1 VRRRCSREARNTGL
15 VAQHSVMIDMVL
27 VHSVFMV
34 LVAHMSVP
42 GVALFSRCGPIKTCS
57 ITNQNLLNPKT
68 QSYVMAAREY
78 HARVVG
84 AGFFVFSPRRCLH
97 SGTYRASSY
106 SCRS

>member
-1 VRRRCSREARNTGL
+1 VLTGGTEYTRL
-15 VAQHSVMIDMVL
+15 VAQHRVKVDKVL

-34 LVAHMSVP
+34 LVAHIFVP

-57 ITNQNLLNPKT
+57 ITNQNLLNPNT
-68 QSYVMAAREY
+68 QSSVMAAREY

-97 SGTYRASSY
+97 SGTFRASSY